1 MEYSNTGTDIKW
13 EVGECLATTVGKM
26 FCNKGLLG
34 KLGRLG
40 SRLMEYSN
48 MEANTIVRED

>member
-26 FCNKGLLG
+26 FCKKGLLG

>member
-1 MEYSNTGTDIKW
+1 MEYSNIGTDSKW
-13 EVGECLATTVGKM
+13 EVVECLATTVGNM
-26 FCNKGLLG
+26 FCKKGLLG
-34 KLGRLG
+34 KLRLG